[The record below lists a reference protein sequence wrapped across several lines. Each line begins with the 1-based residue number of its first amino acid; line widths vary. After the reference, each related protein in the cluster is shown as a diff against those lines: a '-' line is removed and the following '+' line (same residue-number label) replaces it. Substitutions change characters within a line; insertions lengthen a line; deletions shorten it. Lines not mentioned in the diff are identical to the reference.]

1 MNIKIHYWMLLVLI
15 QWSDVF
21 SSSIKNI
28 SHESDQ
34 HPMKIDTILENTTS
48 TDDLSSD
55 FVKQTISNSTHKK
68 HYATRIHLAGWRW
81 QKFGKIL
88 VFAMGLVLAG
98 VVKLVFHH
106 TKILSAYMPESCA
119 LIVVGIFLG
128 TFQHIFA
135 DHHTSIND
143 YLPKFTG
150 AITPPAPPPSSYRP

>member
-1 MNIKIHYWMLLVLI
+1 
-15 QWSDVF
+15 
-21 SSSIKNI
+21 
-28 SHESDQ
+28 
-34 HPMKIDTILENTTS
+34 MKIDTILENTTS

-68 HYATRIHLAGWRW
+68 HYATRIRLAGWRW

-98 VVKLVFHH
+98 IVKLVFHH
-106 TKILSAYMPESCA
+106 TRILSTYMPESCA

-128 TFQHIFA
+128 TFHYILA
-135 DHHTSIND
+135 DHHTSIKD

-150 AITPPAPPPSSYRP
+150 DIFFLIHIYFSTWW